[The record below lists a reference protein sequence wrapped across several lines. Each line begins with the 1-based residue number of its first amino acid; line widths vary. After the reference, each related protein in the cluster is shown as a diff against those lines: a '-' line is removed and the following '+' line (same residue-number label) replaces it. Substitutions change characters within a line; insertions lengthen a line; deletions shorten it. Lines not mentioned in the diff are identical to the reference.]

1 MTAEVDLLLG
11 GDLGAWVIPRVV
23 AAQVSRVVTLDA
35 EIAAAATAAGMH
47 AELGHLDALAPG
59 AAPVAFSVHYPRLIS
74 AGTLARYRL
83 AVNLHPG
90 LLPFG
95 RGWYPAFWALWEG
108 SPAGASLHHMHAGVD
123 EGPIVDQIEVGYDD
137 ADTGGSLH
145 MRVRDAERS
154 LFDRYW
160 PAIASGQQ
168 LPSCTQRAGG
178 TYHSREE
185 FLELKRAAPWQD
197 WDAARLV
204 RLARCLSFPGHS
216 GAEITLGDRSF
227 ALELRPLDP

>member
-1 MTAEVDLLLG
+1 VTAQVDLLLG
-11 GDLGAWVIPRVV
+11 GDLGAWVISRVSP
-23 AAQVSRVVTLDA
+23 AQVCRVVTLDP
-35 EIAAAATAAGMH
+35 EIAASATAAGMR
-47 AELGHLDALAPG
+47 AELGHLDVLDPG

-74 AGTLARYRL
+74 AATLGRYRL

-123 EGPIVDQIEVGYDD
+123 EGPIVDQIEVVYDD
-137 ADTGGSLH
+137 TDTGGSLH
-145 MRVRDAERS
+145 LRVRDAERS

-160 PAIASGQQ
+160 PQIASGEN
-168 LPSCTQRAGG
+168 LPSCAQRAGG

-185 FLELKRAAPWQD
+185 FLELKRAAPWHD
-197 WDAARLV
+197 WDAARLL

-216 GAEITLGDRSF
+216 GAEITLGARAFS
-227 ALELRPLDP
+227 LELLPLDT